1 MDAHHF
7 QRIVLNLI
15 FVYRNGINKR
25 IYCRNDFVMSGTLY
39 TKSRRFYST
48 SNDVKGMREYAYIN
62 TLSPSYLEI
71 QYILNSNLHS
81 FNKQKKY

>member
-1 MDAHHF
+1 
-7 QRIVLNLI
+7 
-15 FVYRNGINKR
+15 
-25 IYCRNDFVMSGTLY
+25 MSGTLY

-48 SNDVKGMREYAYIN
+48 SNDVKGMREHAYIN

-81 FNKQKKY
+81 FNKQKKILKRKLENIVGLSYII